1 MTQINKLT
9 TVTRRDLTAGAQS
22 VQSTHSCIQFV
33 FEHPDISQN
42 WFKDPYIAQ
51 LSVEDED
58 SLKLLIY
65 RLQQLNIKY
74 SIFRE
79 PDIDNQITAI
89 AIEPSIKTKKIV
101 SNLPLML
108 KEYNKSDKLDK
119 NFYKKE
125 KNYV

>member
-1 MTQINKLT
+1 
-9 TVTRRDLTAGAQS
+9 
-22 VQSTHSCIQFV
+22 
-33 FEHPDISQN
+33 
-42 WFKDPYIAQ
+42 